1 MNQPQKTQYIRP
13 TTFYRK
19 GDLILFRDPELFW
32 LGKPGHT
39 FVARVEQS
47 WTKPGSDQLRY
58 DVTELSSGCLHRGI
72 HPDYMR
78 LLPAADAMRDIDTAP
93 LDGADA
99 GAMSPAAV
107 AWLRQQLQPSSAP
120 LPRQS

>member
-1 MNQPQKTQYIRP
+1 MTQSQPKIKATPAVTYVP
-13 TTFYRK
+13 
-19 GDLILFRDPELFW
+19 GDFVLARNPEKFW
-32 LGKPGHT
+32 LGRTGHT
-39 FVARVEQS
+39 YVARVERS
-47 WTKPGSDQLRY
+47 Y
-58 DVTELSSGCLHRGI
+58 DALGKTLYDLTELSSGHLRKGI
-72 HPDYMR
+72 DPDYMR

-93 LDGADA
+93 LVGADA